1 MSTRSAWHRLIV
13 TRRSCL
19 AVIVSATVVLLLTGV
34 PASPPPVPQVV
45 GDWGGI
51 YVAIALGG
59 PDTRPVALS
68 IEDQHQ
74 RRVSGELSIGDPNEI
89 GDPNLIP
96 GCDYPVS
103 GGIKQKDGVV
113 LGGEGCGA
121 DIAAHA
127 GLLDFG
133 RGGAILDGT
142 LDWNLKKRR
151 NGAGSGHLILL
162 RSYDGQLC
170 DNIAG
175 PWIGEAASNVTGE
188 RFVVQADFVI
198 DPNQRTG
205 FLGRMS
211 FSMGR
216 EILFEG
222 AILGTNNDDDHGTLI
237 IGGGPDGVLRVNG
250 EHINPDDPSMPAMIR
265 GRYLMRSV
273 DGTEDS
279 GSLQIEVDPTNPN

>member
-1 MSTRSAWHRLIV
+1 
-13 TRRSCL
+13 
-19 AVIVSATVVLLLTGV
+19 VLLLSGA
-34 PASPPPVPQVV
+34 PAEPPPVPQVV
-45 GDWGGI
+45 GDWDGI

-59 PDTRPVALS
+59 PDTRPAALS

-103 GGIKQKDGVV
+103 GGIKQKNSVV
-113 LGGEGCGA
+113 LGGDGCGA
-121 DIAAHA
+121 DIGVQAS
-127 GLLDFG
+127 LFDFG

-142 LDWNLKKRR
+142 LEWKRSKRR

-162 RSYDGQLC
+162 RRYEGQLC

-175 PWIGEAASNVTGE
+175 RWVGDALSDVTGE

-205 FLGRMS
+205 FFGRMS
-211 FSMGR
+211 FSAGR
-216 EILFEG
+216 ETIFEG
-222 AILGTNNDDDHGTLI
+222 AVIGTNNDVDHGTLI
-237 IGGGPDGVLRVNG
+237 IGGGPAGVLRING
-250 EHINPDDPSMPAMIR
+250 EHIDPSDPDMPAVIR
-265 GRYLMRSV
+265 GAFLMRHV
-273 DGTEDS
+273 NGTEDF
-279 GSLQIEVDPTNPN
+279 GILQIAVDPHNPD